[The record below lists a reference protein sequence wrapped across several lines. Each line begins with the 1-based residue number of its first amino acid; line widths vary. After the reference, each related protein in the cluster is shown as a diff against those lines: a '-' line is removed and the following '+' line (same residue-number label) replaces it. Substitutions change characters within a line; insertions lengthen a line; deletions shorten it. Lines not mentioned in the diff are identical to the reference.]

1 VLSAIHATR
10 GLVLRRNLVDKRS
23 MRKVIWSILV
33 LFILALGLLLHWT
46 LPSRDVVRILGTD
59 VARQQTVVTN
69 ERGEDVTVSRD
80 VRYVNAVT
88 PGGTP
93 RVYRNEDTGWG
104 WPPYFKFDTAN
115 LAAEAQ
121 NAASSEDDP
130 RWMIVKHY
138 GWRIPIF
145 SAFPNVLSIEPAE
158 GPDQTLIPWLKIVVL
173 VLLVAFAGYLWWW
186 VHGIFKR
193 RDAA

>member
-1 VLSAIHATR
+1 
-10 GLVLRRNLVDKRS
+10 

-33 LFILALGLLLHWT
+33 LFLLALGLLAHWT
-46 LPSRDVVRILGTD
+46 LPSRDVVRVLGTD
-59 VARQQTVVTN
+59 VARQQTVATN

-80 VRYVNAVT
+80 IRYINAVT
-88 PGGTP
+88 PDGTP

-121 NAASSEDDP
+121 NMASSEAAP
-130 RWMIVKHY
+130 RWMIVTHY
-138 GWRIPIF
+138 GWRFPVF
-145 SAFPNVLSIEPAE
+145 SAFPNALSIEPAE
-158 GPDQTLIPWLKIVVL
+158 GPDQTLIPWLKITVL
-173 VLLVAFAGYLWWW
+173 VLLLAFAAYLWWW